1 MGTAAVGRAAVAGML
16 AMLVPAAPATAAA
29 GSVCDRFAEGAPVGR
44 IQDLGIDEVSGIV
57 AGRSYPGV
65 LWAHNDSGG
74 EPEIYA
80 LSPSGQT
87 LGVLPVPGAENVDWE
102 AIGTGPGPRPGVPY
116 LYIGDIGANFRDRDT
131 VTVYRF
137 PEPAPGVAVT
147 EVDTIRLDY
156 PGGVVDAEA
165 LFVDPRS
172 GDLFILTKERGFSRV
187 LRAAANELRPGPVI
201 PMDEVARFAVG
212 PDYDLDPG
220 SGLPPSPLPGSL
232 VTAADIAPDGST
244 VLVRTYHHV
253 LAFERTGKRPVA
265 SAFTEPPCAAPQA
278 DEPQG
283 ETVAFSADGA
293 AYLTVSEGVAAPLH
307 RFAVSPPLNGG
318 R

>member
-1 MGTAAVGRAAVAGML
+1 MGTTAFRAAVAGML
-16 AMLVPAAPATAAA
+16 VMLVVVAPASAQA
-29 GSVCDRFAEGAPVGR
+29 GSVCDRFAEGTSAGR
-44 IQDLGIDEVSGIV
+44 IQDLRIDEVSGIV
-57 AGRSYPGV
+57 AGRRNPDV

-87 LGVLPVPGAENVDWE
+87 LGTLSVPGAENIDWE
-102 AIGTGPGPRPGVPY
+102 DIGIGPGPRPGVPY

-137 PEPAPGVAVT
+137 PEPAPGAPVT
-147 EVDTIRLDY
+147 GVDTIRLDY

-165 LFVDPRS
+165 LFVDPHS
-172 GDLFILTKERGFSRV
+172 ADLFILTKERGLSRV
-187 LRAAANELRPGPVI
+187 LRAAAKELRPGPVI

-220 SGLPPSPLPGSL
+220 GGLPPSPLPGSL

-244 VLVRTYHHV
+244 ILIRTYHQV
-253 LAFERTGKRPVA
+253 LAFERIGKRPVA

-293 AYLTVSEGVAAPLH
+293 AYFTVSEGAAAPLH
-307 RFAVSPPLNGG
+307 RFAVTPPRNGG